1 MISIKSDND
10 FFEELKF
17 VMANK
22 TKEELLEQWER
33 SKEFDSI
40 GPTVGNFLRTTNL
53 ANKMFRESK
62 PLGDLETK
70 VLNETMKRISKKNP
84 TLPGRK

>member
-1 MISIKSDND
+1 MTNNFYGD
-10 FFEELKF
+10 LKAA
-17 VMANK
+17 MANK
-22 TKEELLEQWER
+22 TKDELLEQWEK

-40 GPTVGNFLRTTNL
+40 GPTITNFIFTTNV

-62 PLGDLETK
+62 QLGDLETK
-70 VLNETMKRISKKNP
+70 VLNETKKRLSKKYP